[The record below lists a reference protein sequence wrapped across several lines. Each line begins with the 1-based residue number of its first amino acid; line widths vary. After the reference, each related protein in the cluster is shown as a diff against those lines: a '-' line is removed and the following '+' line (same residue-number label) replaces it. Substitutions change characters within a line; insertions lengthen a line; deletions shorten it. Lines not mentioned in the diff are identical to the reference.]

1 MTPKIR
7 PEAPGDIAAIHAV
20 HAAAFPTDGEA
31 RLVDA
36 LRSGGQAAV
45 SLVAILGSHVV
56 GHVLFS
62 PVTLE
67 GTSGGV
73 GLAPLAVLPAHQRK
87 GIGGALIEAGIEAC
101 RNTGLQYAV
110 VLGDPHYYG
119 RFGFLRAMDAGLGNE
134 YGVDEEFMV
143 LELQHGA
150 LHGVRGVVKYRSE
163 FSVLG

>member
-1 MTPKIR
+1 MRPAIR
-7 PEAPGDIAAIHAV
+7 AEAPGDIAAIHAV
-20 HAAAFPTDGEA
+20 HVAAFPTDGEA

-36 LRSGGQAAV
+36 LRKSGQAVV
-45 SLVAILGSHVV
+45 SLVAILENQVV

-62 PVTLE
+62 PVSLG

-119 RFGFLRAMDAGLGNE
+119 RFDFRRAMDAGLGNE

-163 FSVLG
+163 FAALG

>member
-1 MTPKIR
+1 MTPRIR

-20 HAAAFPTDGEA
+20 HVAAFPTDGEA
-31 RLVDA
+31 RLVDT
-36 LRSGGQAAV
+36 LRSGGQAV
-45 SLVAILGSHVV
+45 ISLVAMLESHVV

-87 GIGGALIEAGIEAC
+87 GIGGALIEAGIEGC

-110 VLGDPHYYG
+110 VLGDPRYYG